1 MKYTSILFVII
12 IILFS
17 ICCILI
23 KKLKQNDKYRLDN
36 IILQQH
42 LFEMQNKIDM
52 LEMYN
57 KSL

>member
-36 IILQQH
+36 IILQKNNNYE
-42 LFEMQNKIDM
+42 LP
-52 LEMYN
+52 
-57 KSL
+57 